1 MLGGIVRGR
10 RTVLRVPTADDLP
23 SIASWMADLR
33 VRRACAVWHEPAAAA
48 TWKERL
54 TEAAKDEKSVLW
66 AIDASGDGDAGRLVG
81 MCRMTFGWNAPISD
95 SVEPTHFILD
105 PAEWRKGQGWD
116 AALALHRYVFDYL
129 HLRRSEIAVRADNAA
144 ALRIA
149 ERLGYREYAH
159 GHAVHWRDGAY
170 VDEIRLRM
178 DLDDWDARWSAEREY
193 EPLPA
198 EAAR

>member
-1 MLGGIVRGR
+1 MLGGIVRGK
-10 RTVLRVPTADDLP
+10 RTSLRVPTPADLP
-23 SIASWMADLR
+23 ALASWMADLR
-33 VRRACAVWHEPAAAA
+33 VRRACAVWHEPASGA

-54 TEAAKDEKSVLW
+54 TEAARDEQATLW
-66 AIDASGDGDAGRLVG
+66 TIEATEDGAARLVG
-81 MCRMTFGWNAPISD
+81 MCRIRFGWDAPISD
-95 SVEPTHFILD
+95 SIDISHFILA
-105 PAEWRKGQGWD
+105 PEEWRRGYGWD

-129 HLRRSEIAVRADNAA
+129 HLRRSEVALRADAVA

-149 ERLGYREYAH
+149 GRLGYREYAH
-159 GHAVHWRDGAY
+159 GHDVHWRDGAY

-178 DLDDWDARWSAEREY
+178 DLEDWEARWPGEREY